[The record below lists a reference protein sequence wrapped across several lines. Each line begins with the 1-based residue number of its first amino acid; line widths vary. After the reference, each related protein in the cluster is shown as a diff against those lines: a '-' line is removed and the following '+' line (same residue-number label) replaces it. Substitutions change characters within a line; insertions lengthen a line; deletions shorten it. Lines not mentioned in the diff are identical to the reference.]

1 MTRSKYSDLR
11 KIFDESLSAIHLAEP
26 LLSFDES
33 ADSESTLKFMEAH
46 SFDIVGVRKDG
57 LTKGYVHKQSLGAGV
72 IGQYIQG
79 YSSDNFAEGRLSIL
93 ATIQKLLRSDFVVLS
108 LLAQPVGIVTKA
120 DLGKTLVSVW
130 LYGLL
135 SLLEIQLLELI
146 RFTFGDDSWMNLLSN
161 NRLDTARGILNRM
174 SQSNT
179 EIDLANCLEFA
190 DKKTIAAKTPALR
203 SILGFT
209 SRKRC
214 EDFFD
219 DIIALRDQIA
229 HAQDLSRW
237 RNGWN
242 DVFGYASEVE
252 RLLRICEEDHEVSFV
267 SDQPIPTLKSE
278 EEKQ

>member
-57 LTKGYVHKQSLGAGV
+57 LIEGYIHKQSIGTGA
-72 IGQYIQG
+72 IGQNIQG
-79 YSSDNFAEGRLSIL
+79 FSSDNIAEGRLSIL
-93 ATIQKLLRSDFVVLS
+93 ATIQKLLGSDFVVLT

-135 SLLEIQLLELI
+135 SLLEINLLELI
-146 RFTFGDDSWMNLLSN
+146 RSTFIDDSWTKQLTKD
-161 NRLDTARGILNRM
+161 RLDDARRILDLLRR
-174 SQSNT
+174 SNA
-179 EIDLANCLEFA
+179 EVNLANCLEFA
-190 DKKTIAAKTPALR
+190 DKKTIVAKTPALR
-203 SILGFT
+203 STLGFP
-209 SRKRC
+209 SRNKC
-214 EDFFD
+214 EDFFSE
-219 DIIALRDQIA
+219 IIALRDQIA

-237 RNGWN
+237 KKGWI
-242 DVFGYASEVE
+242 DVFRCASEVE
-252 RLLRICEEDHEVSFV
+252 RLLRICEEDHEVSSV
-267 SDQPIPTLKSE
+267 SDQLIPTQGFE
-278 EEKQ
+278 EEEQ